1 MTVVPTIV
9 AATTAIAHDAVAAVT
24 ASIANTAYTV
34 RLCAS
39 VYAIQYKYTYIYIYV
54 YTLSIHLLIYD
65 RLYRYIYIHIYIY
78 KDENI
83 NIWTCSCGFLI

>member
-34 RLCAS
+34 RLWSS
-39 VYAIQYKYTYIYIYV
+39 VYAIQYKYTYIYIYIYV

-65 RLYRYIYIHIYIY
+65 RLYRYIYIYIYIY
-78 KDENI
+78 
-83 NIWTCSCGFLI
+83 L

>member
-65 RLYRYIYIHIYIY
+65 RLYTYIYTYIY
-78 KDENI
+78 
-83 NIWTCSCGFLI
+83 L

>member
-39 VYAIQYKYTYIYIYV
+39 VYAIQYKYTYIYIC
-54 YTLSIHLLIYD
+54 
-65 RLYRYIYIHIYIY
+65 IYI
-78 KDENI
+78 I
-83 NIWTCSCGFLI
+83 NTSVNL